1 LALHAPHFFAAQ
13 APHFF
18 AAQAPHFL
26 VLQAPHFLPLH
37 APAATLQRARQ
48 PEAAQP
54 DSAAAVTTAAARLR
68 DSWEASVF
76 IVDSWFRGWGVFGA
90 MHRCTGARRGPHGTL
105 TDSSA
110 IARHGWRRSF
120 DRSVSFA

>member
-13 APHFF
+13 APHFL

-48 PEAAQP
+48 PDAAQP

-76 IVDSWFRGWGVFGA
+76 IVDSWFSGWGFLAHGVRRGWEA
-90 MHRCTGARRGPHGTL
+90 RGPVPV
-105 TDSSA
+105 SA
-110 IARHGWRRSF
+110 YWSF
-120 DRSVSFA
+120 KVFQFLLACSM